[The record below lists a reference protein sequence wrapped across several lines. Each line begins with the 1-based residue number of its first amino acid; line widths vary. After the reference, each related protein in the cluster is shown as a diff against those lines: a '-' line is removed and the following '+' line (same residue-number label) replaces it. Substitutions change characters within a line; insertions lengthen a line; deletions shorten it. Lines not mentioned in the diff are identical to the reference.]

1 MSQGVLEI
9 ISWVASSGILGGA
22 AGWFFSRRKY
32 NAEVKNAEVNNFD
45 AAIDAYKK
53 MYDNMIFE
61 YKQKN
66 EELSEEVNSL
76 KRKLEATERQVLTLT
91 NYILGQALGGQS
103 NIDNLKDI
111 IKSEED
117 EIHRQPKQGRKA

>member
-117 EIHRQPKQGRKA
+117 ENHRQHKQDRKA

>member
-1 MSQGVLEI
+1 MSQGVLEV

-117 EIHRQPKQGRKA
+117 ENHRQPKQGRKA